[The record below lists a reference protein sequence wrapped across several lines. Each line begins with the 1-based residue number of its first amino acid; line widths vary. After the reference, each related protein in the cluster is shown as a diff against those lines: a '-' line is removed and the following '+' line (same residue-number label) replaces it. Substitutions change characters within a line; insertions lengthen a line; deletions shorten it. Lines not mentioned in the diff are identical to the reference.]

1 MKPEFYAIIGTI
13 FFILWLTIKSI
24 KLAREKERENAI
36 IELARNSK
44 TISKELKK
52 QNEILTELVTAI
64 KTETAPAEQDPQEQA

>member
-1 MKPEFYAIIGTI
+1 MNPEIYAIIGTFI
-13 FFILWLTIKSI
+13 FIIWLTVKCII
-24 KLAREKERENAI
+24 YAREKERENAI

-64 KTETAPAEQDPQEQA
+64 KTETAPAEQDPQEQS